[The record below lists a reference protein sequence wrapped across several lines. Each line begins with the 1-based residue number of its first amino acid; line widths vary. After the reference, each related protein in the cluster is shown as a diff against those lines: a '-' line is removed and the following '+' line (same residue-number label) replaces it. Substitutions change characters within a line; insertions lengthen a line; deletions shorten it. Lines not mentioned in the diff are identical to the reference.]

1 MHLNCCETF
10 SKVIVFAC
18 LFALVVFYTY
28 YLNDGVI
35 VVDQWLHHGRALLI
49 GSGNFKNVATLGT
62 DAVWNPPFFSS
73 LLSGFF
79 NLSGLPSV
87 NAYVSINFLNIMP
100 ILAFYYFFTS
110 WIPENK
116 RRVAMLATTLFVLSS
131 GFGWIYVINMAIDL
145 PPALQNQPEISSIDI
160 MGYVTDTTYDIA
172 LPTTFI
178 NVGHP
183 DITTPLIIIVLPLGF
198 TLLGLIGETRRRGE
212 KQKAIST

>member
-1 MHLNCCETF
+1 M
-10 SKVIVFAC
+10 
-18 LFALVVFYTY
+18 
-28 YLNDGVI
+28 
-35 VVDQWLHHGRALLI
+35 DQWLHHGRALLI
-49 GSGNFKNVATLGT
+49 GSGNFKHAAAFGT

-100 ILAFYYFFTS
+100 ILAFYYFTTS
-110 WIPENK
+110 WIPQNK
-116 RRVAMLATTLFVLSS
+116 RRVAILATTLFVLSS
-131 GFGWIYVINMAIDL
+131 GFGWIYVVNIVIDS

-178 NVGHP
+178 NVGDP

-198 TLLGLIGETRRRGE
+198 TLLGLIGETRRREENKGPYHLV
-212 KQKAIST
+212 K